1 MGRAV
6 GRSRWLVGAVASA
19 LLGSLSGCAFLDDFS
34 IKRFFKDPSSA
45 FEDFRDPP
53 EPMEVVRKSK
63 DGTKRARAL
72 RCLKEPLLNG
82 GSQKDQDLYVSVLNY
97 TAANDSQALCRMA
110 AIDVL
115 RTYRDPRA
123 ADGLKEAYYRA
134 GSFDSHVATV
144 LRCQALNGV
153 GETAQPAAVET
164 LVRVLREPPA
174 EGPDQDRQQ
183 KLDERIAAARAL
195 GHFKQYQ
202 ATSAL
207 VEVLRKEQDVAL
219 RTCAHQSLES
229 ATGKD
234 LPPDATVWAE
244 FLNNPGASKAPDK
257 KANPGEQVLE
267 LIGW

>member
-6 GRSRWLVGAVASA
+6 GRSRWLLGAMASA
-19 LLGSLSGCAFLDDFS
+19 LMGLSGCAFLDDFS
-34 IKRFFKDPSSA
+34 LKRFN

-63 DGTKRARAL
+63 DGTKRARAI

-82 GSQKDQDLYVSVLNY
+82 GSQQEQDLYVSVLNY

-115 RTYRDPRA
+115 RTYRDPRVV
-123 ADGLKEAYYRA
+123 DGLKEAYYRA
-134 GSFDSHVATV
+134 GSFDAYVATV
-144 LRCQALNGV
+144 LRCQALNGL
-153 GETAQPAAVET
+153 GETAQPGAVET

-219 RTCAHQSLES
+219 KVCAHESLES
-229 ATGKD
+229 ATGRE
-234 LPPDATVWAE
+234 LPPDATAWAE
-244 FLNNPGASKAPDK
+244 FLNNPEASKAPMRSPK
-257 KANPGEQVLE
+257 YGEEILK
-267 LIGW
+267 LTGFK